1 MGFRASVTLLF
12 ILLLISHC
20 AHAVVDDPYIDKNQS
35 VSFAFDKTQGA
46 LSTAAA
52 GRLWIWQKEKGGNS
66 QPDYVSRRR
75 DSWICNSASSVETG
89 ACPFSSPGGG
99 TSDIKIKFTEKRS
112 RLSVILTLKGQIF
125 NNAIP
130 ATGCVTYIGGWPI
143 QSVGYNDCE
152 DGKPYNGRVLDV
164 WLPAAEADRI
174 PTGGVWEASLVLY
187 QFRESTYTRAATWAA
202 NITLNITD
210 KNNGAIYLPAF
221 GSATPRVDLNLRTQ
235 PLSTAPGGQVSGS
248 ATIDTC
254 LYDGYNANSPWLK
267 LSISDLLPAG
277 GRGADIFSL
286 INSANGT
293 SRIDYRV
300 SLNYNGRPQAV
311 NNGQEITLTGV
322 DGALIRPVT
331 LPGIPFPVVCTPT
344 PLTLAVLPFAKASR
358 AAGRYTGT
366 LRLKLSATALAP

>member
-1 MGFRASVTLLF
+1 MYG
-12 ILLLISHC
+12 
-20 AHAVVDDPYIDKNQS
+20 
-35 VSFAFDKTQGA
+35 
-46 LSTAAA
+46 
-52 GRLWIWQKEKGGNS
+52 
-66 QPDYVSRRR
+66 
-75 DSWICNSASSVETG
+75 ICNN
-89 ACPFSSPGGG
+89 GG
-99 TSDIKIKFTEKRS
+99 
-112 RLSVILTLKGQIF
+112 VQF
-125 NNAIP
+125 N
-130 ATGCVTYIGGWPI
+130 
-143 QSVGYNDCE
+143 
-152 DGKPYNGRVLDV
+152 GKVLDV

-174 PTGGVWEASLVLY
+174 PTGGIWEASLVLY
-187 QFRESTYTRAATWAA
+187 QRRSFTNTRVATWAA

-235 PLSTAPGGQVSGS
+235 PLSTAPGGQVAGS

>member
-1 MGFRASVTLLF
+1 M
-12 ILLLISHC
+12 
-20 AHAVVDDPYIDKNQS
+20 
-35 VSFAFDKTQGA
+35 
-46 LSTAAA
+46 
-52 GRLWIWQKEKGGNS
+52 
-66 QPDYVSRRR
+66 
-75 DSWICNSASSVETG
+75 
-89 ACPFSSPGGG
+89 
-99 TSDIKIKFTEKRS
+99 
-112 RLSVILTLKGQIF
+112 ILTLKGQIF
-125 NNAIP
+125 GYANP
-130 ATGCVTYIGGWPI
+130 ANGCNPYTGGWPI
-143 QSVGYNDCE
+143 QSIGYNTCYN
-152 DGKPYNGRVLDV
+152 KPYNGRVLDV
-164 WLPAAEADRI
+164 WLPSAEADRI

-187 QFRESTYTRAATWAA
+187 QFRLSTYTRAATWAA